1 MLFLGLVTTATVA
14 SAFQDNFASASA
26 FNYPATPQFNG
37 FNNSGATAEPGELAH
52 TLLPGLSANRSLWAN
67 FTVAAPGYV
76 SLSTGGSSFDTLLA
90 VYTGTSVK
98 ALKRVAV
105 DDDFTVGNATS
116 QVTFLAKPGVI
127 YRVAVDAKGAG
138 GTGNVF
144 VNGFTPL
151 FARSYYASLLHVS
164 TEGSGLLTVTTT
176 TTGAVSGTLK
186 QGTRSFPFTGVMAP
200 TGRIVIYI
208 SRNTPEG
215 AQPAILDVT
224 QTTSMTGF
232 TQMSGTIYADTEET
246 DDSFSTFTV
255 ALLPAGKFTAATPC
269 PRKGSY
275 TFTTIAVTN
284 FTGHSCAT
292 MTVSATGVVSATGY
306 TGDGAAFTLG
316 GPLLDTGTTT
326 TGIFRGRQVVGGTGH
341 VTVSLLI
348 DGGVFPTSV
357 TGSFFMCRGI
367 KPGALFLPG
376 GVSLNS
382 DVFGAIYTPPATN
395 TRMNAVF
402 DPSGNGLFSA
412 VSSPGFVN
420 QSLNLAPTNT
430 FTYVGANTPKLALT
444 VNKANGTLTGSVTIG
459 GIKCTIKGVS
469 IFSPAT
475 NVRGFFGYATGPAAN
490 GTMSILPPGT

>member
-1 MLFLGLVTTATVA
+1 MLLLAFVTTATVA
-14 SAFQDNFASASA
+14 SAFQDSFASASA
-26 FNYPATPQFNG
+26 FNYPGTTQING
-37 FNNSGATAEPGELAH
+37 FSNTGASAEPGELAH

-76 SLSTGGSSFDTLLA
+76 SLSTGGSNFDTLLA

-105 DDDFTVGNATS
+105 DDDFAVGNATS

-151 FARSYYASLLHVS
+151 FARSWYASLLEVS

-224 QTTSMTGF
+224 QISGGGRLD
-232 TQMSGTIYADTEET
+232 GTIYADTEET
-246 DDSFSTFTV
+246 DDSFSTFTIS
-255 ALLPAGKFTAATPC
+255 LLPAGKYTAASPC

-275 TFTTIAVTN
+275 TFTTSAVTN
-284 FTGHSCAT
+284 FTGFSYAT
-292 MTVSATGVVSATGY
+292 MTVSATGTVNVTGF

-316 GPLLDTGTTT
+316 GPVLDTGSTS
-326 TGIFRGRQVVGGTGH
+326 TGIFRGRQIVGGTGH
-341 VTVSLLI
+341 VTVSLFM
-348 DGGVFPTSV
+348 DGSVFPASV
-357 TGSFFMCRGI
+357 TGAFRMRRGI
-367 KPGALFLPG
+367 KPGAVFLPG
-376 GVSLNS
+376 GVSMSSN
-382 DVFGAIYTPPATN
+382 VFGGIYTPPAAN
-395 TRMNAVF
+395 TRVNAIF
-402 DPSGNGLFSA
+402 DPSGNGVFAA

-420 QSLNLAPTNT
+420 QALNLAPSNT
-430 FTYVGANTPKLALT
+430 FTYTGANTPKLALT
-444 VNKANGTLTGSVTIG
+444 INKANGTLTGSVTIG

-469 IFSPAT
+469 VFSPST
-475 NVRGFFGYATGPAAN
+475 GIQGFYGFATGPAAN
-490 GTMSILPPGT
+490 GTMSILPPST

>member
-1 MLFLGLVTTATVA
+1 MLLLGLVTTATVA

-26 FNYPATPQFNG
+26 FNYPATTQFNG
-37 FNNSGATAEPGELAH
+37 FNNNGATAEPGELAH

-76 SLSTGGSSFDTLLA
+76 SLSTGGSNFDTLLA

-105 DDDFTVGNATS
+105 DDDFAVGNATS

-176 TTGAVSGTLK
+176 TTGAVTGTLK
-186 QGTRSFPFTGVMAP
+186 QGTRSYAFTGVMAP

-208 SRNTPEG
+208 PRTTPEG
-215 AQPAILDVT
+215 SQPAILDVT
-224 QTTSMTGF
+224 QTTNANF
-232 TQMSGTIYADTEET
+232 TQMNGTIYADVEET
-246 DDSFSTFTV
+246 DDNFSTFNIN
-255 ALLPAGKFTAATPC
+255 LLPEGKFTAATPC

-275 TFTTIAVTN
+275 TFTTSAVTN
-284 FTGHSCAT
+284 FTGFSYAT
-292 MTVSATGVVSATGY
+292 MTVSATGAVSATGY

-316 GPLLDTGTTT
+316 GPLLDTGATT
-326 TGIFRGRQVVGGTGH
+326 TGIFRSRQVVGGTGH
-341 VTVSLLI
+341 VTVSLFI
-348 DGGVFPTSV
+348 DGSVFPASV
-357 TGSFFMCRGI
+357 TGSFFMRRGI

-376 GVSLNS
+376 GVFLNS
-382 DVFGAIYTPPATN
+382 DVFGAIYNPPAAN

-420 QSLNLAPTNT
+420 QTVNLLPTNT
-430 FTYVGANTPKLALT
+430 FTYGGANTPKLALT
-444 VNKANGTLTGSVTIG
+444 VNKANGTITGSVTIG
-459 GIKCTIKGVS
+459 GLKCTVKGVS
-469 IFSPAT
+469 VFSPAT
-475 NVRGFFGYATGPAAN
+475 NTRGFFGFASGPAAN
-490 GTMSILPPGT
+490 GTMSITPPP